1 MRTFKLTNGKGTV
14 FDLMRTDAFFHA
26 PIGLGVSNELSV
38 SRVGDSYF
46 VTDSKDAQPKPSGE
60 MVFAGYAQYDEFLA
74 FCRVGGL
81 VLGYKPLDTWLYL
94 DCWVDISKGEISRE
108 NNCLVCSVTFTGV
121 SNWYAKVVEYKA
133 NLDAGAGKVYPYTY
147 LYEYSSSETGTVA
160 VTGLTIPSYCKIHI
174 FGPAVNPVWSLYQNG
189 TLVSKGRCT
198 ITLDAGYKLVIDS
211 NPVSMELAEYTI
223 DNRFV
228 SDEYQHS
235 DFTTERFI
243 TLPAGASELR
253 FTQDDLTVLNAYVEV
268 NKRV

>member
-1 MRTFKLTNGKGTV
+1 MRLFKLINSTGAE
-14 FDLMRTDAFFHA
+14 FDLMRTDAFFHD
-26 PIGLGVSNELSV
+26 PDGLGVSNDLSV

-60 MVFAGYAQYDEFLA
+60 MVFSGYAQYDEFLA

-94 DCWVDISKGEISRE
+94 DCWVDISKGEISMD
-108 NNCLVCSVTFTGV
+108 NNRLVCGISITGV
-121 SNWYAKVVEYKA
+121 SNWYAKVVEYKT
-133 NLDAGAGKVYPYTY
+133 NLDTGAGKVYPYAYPYT
-147 LYEYSSSETGTVA
+147 YSSSETGTVA
-160 VTGLTIPSYCKIHI
+160 VTGLTMPSCCKIHI
-174 FGPAVNPVWSLYQNG
+174 FGPAVNPAWSLYQNG
-189 TLVSKGRCT
+189 TLVSKGRCI
-198 ITLDAGYKLVIDS
+198 ITLETGYKLVIDS
-211 NPVSMELAEYTI
+211 DPVSMELAEYTI

-243 TLPAGASELR
+243 TLPAGDSELR

-268 NKRV
+268 KKRV